1 MSGDRPR
8 QSGEATV
15 KHEAVGRLLPA
26 FTRPPHPRP
35 DQIPRPA
42 LCSKVV
48 ASALSNRLTLLS
60 ADSGFGKTTL
70 LADVHRALVQQG
82 IPSIWISLSQN
93 DGDPSWLPFVLAE
106 QLAVLFHEAPHV
118 GADFA
123 ELANRH
129 VADQPVIVVIDN
141 WNFIESD
148 DTNSYFNQLLTE
160 TEGLANFV
168 ITSRSVPGFNFETY
182 QLSGDFAGFSARD
195 LSFTT
200 EEAFAFL
207 RPDAAGL
214 SSLVQ
219 FELIERTEGWAAGL
233 QLLRLALRD
242 AGSAAREIAS
252 FSGSRAEVAG
262 YLNKSIFAKLPSG
275 RQAFLC
281 DLAQLEV
288 MSVDLVAQVFGDEG
302 CVAEFQREIR
312 DNSFLSEE
320 SEGRR
325 YYRFHSLFRDF
336 LLSQRSILADTGD
349 KLILRKASLWHEARG
364 ELDLA
369 VPYALQ
375 AGDTSRAVALLEAFL
390 DSQLH
395 EDGRTFL
402 FTAWVEALLG
412 QGADLSHKVQRWYL
426 WCLVFSGRWRD
437 ALALRKSGGD
447 SGNAQIEAVI
457 AAFADDQSKLVSA
470 VEAWAASSEDKDHF
484 SSAVMHTG
492 AAIAHLARGD
502 VNRAVA
508 DMHRAEFSIDRS
520 DSAFG
525 RVWVM
530 VVTALALLLRGRAGE
545 AEAII
550 RRCVQLADRNL
561 GQNKPMTRIVR
572 LTAAVIAWQRGAR
585 DTARTDLEK
594 AAQCDDEHGLP
605 VLVVMASE
613 AARDLGLPWED
624 RRVETGLQS
633 SGILLLR
640 KVIALEQAQGAEV
653 NRRKAEG
660 MQEAFGVQLEAAK
673 AEDGELLRRAWGLD
687 DRLGAFEARKLILAG
702 DAEAALKRLAP
713 ALSDSQRYGRG
724 LSVVKLSLLKVAAL
738 NRLGQRSAALR
749 TLIQTAD
756 VAVAGGIVQPFL
768 AEREIIEDLLPA
780 LIEAG
785 ERAPVGN
792 DPAAW
797 REFVR
802 ALGGNLGDDTLT
814 PVIARAADAGLQLTD
829 RERDMLGYLDAGLSN
844 REIGDR
850 LGIQIPTVKWHLHN
864 LFSKIGVRSRS
875 SAVRFAR
882 DNHLL

>member
-1 MSGDRPR
+1 MARDRGKL
-8 QSGEATV
+8 SGEMPAKQETV
-15 KHEAVGRLLPA
+15 RRILPA
-26 FTRPPHPRP
+26 YTRPPRPRP

-42 LCSKVV
+42 LCGKIV

-60 ADSGFGKTTL
+60 AESGFGKTTL
-70 LADVHRALVQQG
+70 LADVHRVLIQQAT
-82 IPSIWISLSQN
+82 PTIWISLSQK
-93 DGDPSWLPFVLAE
+93 DADPAWLPFVLAE
-106 QLAVLFHEAPHV
+106 QLAALFHEAPHV
-118 GADFA
+118 SSDFA

-129 VADQPVIVVIDN
+129 VAEQPVVVAIDN
-141 WNFIESD
+141 WNFIESE

-207 RPDAAGL
+207 KPDAAGL

-242 AGSAAREIAS
+242 AGSDAREIAS

-262 YLNKSIFAKLPSG
+262 YLNKSIFAKLPPE

-288 MSVDLVAQVFGDEG
+288 MSVDLVSQLFEDDG

-320 SEGRR
+320 SEGRH

-336 LLSQRSILADTGD
+336 LLSQRSALADKGEG
-349 KLILRKASLWHEARG
+349 LILGKASLWHEARG

-369 VPYALQ
+369 VPYAIQ
-375 AGDTSRAVALLEAFL
+375 AGDASRAAGLLEAFL

-402 FTAWVEALLG
+402 FTAWVEALLE
-412 QGADLSHKVQRWYL
+412 QGAELSQKVRHWYL

-437 ALALRKSGGD
+437 ALATRTTSGD
-447 SGNAQIEAVI
+447 IRNAQIEAVI
-457 AAFADDQSKLVSA
+457 AAFSDDQSKLVSA

-502 VNRAVA
+502 VNRAVV
-508 DMHRAEFSIDRS
+508 DMHRAEFAIDRT

-530 VVTALALLLRGRAGE
+530 VVSAFALLLRGRASE

-550 RRCVQLADRNL
+550 RKCVQLADRNL
-561 GQNKPMTRIVR
+561 GRNKPMTRIVR

-585 DTARTDLEK
+585 DTARSDLEK

-613 AARDLGLPWED
+613 AAHDLGAPCED

-633 SGILLLR
+633 SGILFLS
-640 KVIALEQAQGAEV
+640 KVIALEQAQLTEF
-653 NRRKAEG
+653 NRSKTEG
-660 MQEAFGVQLEAAK
+660 LQEAFAVQLEAAK
-673 AEDGELLRRAWGLD
+673 AEDAEFLRRAWGLD
-687 DRLGAFEARKLILAG
+687 DRLAAYEARNLILAG
-702 DAEAALKRLAP
+702 NAEAALRRISP

-724 LSVVKLSLLKVAAL
+724 LSMVKLSLLKVAAL
-738 NRLGQRSAALR
+738 NRLDQRSAALR

-768 AEREIIEDLLPA
+768 SERELIEDLLPA

-802 ALGGNLGDDTLT
+802 ALGGNLGDDILT
-814 PVIARAADAGLQLTD
+814 PVIARTADGNLQLTD

-850 LGIQIPTVKWHLHN
+850 LGIQVPTVKWHLHN
-864 LFSKIGVRSRS
+864 LFSKIGVRNRS